1 LETARGDKV
10 LLVAKGPDAREALDK
25 LTPMIAEG
33 LGDEGCVPVSAP
45 ATMTVAPI
53 AAPAPRKDVKP
64 NLIMGVAASSGL
76 AVGEV
81 YQVRHVE
88 IQVKEEGGR
97 PSRSGDCSMMP

>member
-1 LETARGDKV
+1 
-10 LLVAKGPDAREALDK
+10 
-25 LTPMIAEG
+25 
-33 LGDEGCVPVSAP
+33 
-45 ATMTVAPI
+45 MTVAPI
-53 AAPAPRKDVKP
+53 AAPVPRKDVKP
-64 NLIMGVAASSGL
+64 NLITGVAASAGL